1 LSTSFETA
9 LRQQCEATTKRKR
22 RAKRLLAVLDMEDGP
37 RRRRILAR
45 LERHAAA
52 HLEVEEGMV
61 GAIDWGSIDWE
72 RLFESLL
79 KLLMMILPMF
89 L

>member
-1 LSTSFETA
+1 MSTSFETA
-9 LRQQCEATTKRKR
+9 LRQQIEETPVRKR
-22 RAKRLLAVLDMEDGP
+22 RAKKLLAVLDMEDGP
-37 RRRRILAR
+37 RRQRILAR

-52 HLEVEEGMV
+52 HLELDGQV
-61 GAIDWGSIDWE
+61 GAIDWANIDWAK
-72 RLFESLL
+72 LFEQIF